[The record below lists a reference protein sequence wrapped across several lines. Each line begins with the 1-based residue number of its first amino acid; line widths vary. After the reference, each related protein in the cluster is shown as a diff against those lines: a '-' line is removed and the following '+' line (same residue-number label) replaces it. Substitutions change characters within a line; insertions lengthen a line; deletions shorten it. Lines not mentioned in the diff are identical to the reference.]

1 MRLLLDTHVVLW
13 LLSGS
18 SRLRSRERALLAA
31 NDVEAYVSVASW
43 WELAIKQSR
52 GVHALFVSVAEIR
65 GAALDSGMRELPV
78 LAAPA
83 LRVANLPVLHRD
95 PFDRLLIAQ
104 AMCEPMRLVT
114 ADALV
119 ASYGPA
125 CGVLIEYVGTE

>member
-18 SRLRSRERALLAA
+18 SRLRSHDRALLAA

-52 GVHALFVSVAEIR
+52 GVHALSVSVAEIR
-65 GAALDSGMRELPV
+65 GAALESGLRELQIV
-78 LAAPA
+78 GAPA
-83 LRVANLPVLHRD
+83 LRVADLPMLHRD

-114 ADALV
+114 ADGVV
-119 ASYGPA
+119 ASYASA
-125 CGVLIEYVGTE
+125 CGVLIEQVGGE